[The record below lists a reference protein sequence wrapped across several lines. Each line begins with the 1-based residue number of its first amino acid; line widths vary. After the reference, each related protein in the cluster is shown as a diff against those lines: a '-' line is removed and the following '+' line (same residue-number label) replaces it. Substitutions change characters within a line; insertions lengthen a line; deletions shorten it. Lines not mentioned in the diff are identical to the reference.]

1 MLIKGA
7 KIAVRVAP
15 NVAKVNHQYE
25 RISDVAESSSEL
37 IVPYQRFEI
46 LVKWYVLEHR
56 RK

>member
-25 RISDVAESSSEL
+25 RISDVVESSSEL